1 MKSITKFLLSTLLLC
16 MSQMAFADRDDADAL
31 PNCHPVSS
39 NPNIGHS
46 SGSQEG
52 TGSTSGSGQTTTPT
66 DPPKTSR
73 DKCLKTVAVTYVS
86 CRARANGKYAD
97 ALSTTCMGLNS
108 VPVCCADGGIGGT
121 KSVNDYNKCKDIEG
135 AKKQN
140 AIDVCIVFEKMQIR
154 ACP

>member
-52 TGSTSGSGQTTTPT
+52 NGSTSGSGQTTTPT

-86 CRARANGKYAD
+86 CRARANGKYKE
-97 ALSTTCMGLNS
+97 ALSTTCMGLKDAS
-108 VPVCCADGGIGGT
+108 VCGT
-121 KSVNDYNKCKDIEG
+121 DRLISGTVSVNDYNRCKDIEG

-140 AIDVCIVFEKMQIR
+140 AIDVCIVFEKIQIS